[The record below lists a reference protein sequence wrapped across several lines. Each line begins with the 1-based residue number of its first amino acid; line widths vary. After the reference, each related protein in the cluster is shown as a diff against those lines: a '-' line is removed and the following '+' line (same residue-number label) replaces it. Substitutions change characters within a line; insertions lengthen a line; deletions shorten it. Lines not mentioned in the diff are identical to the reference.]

1 MNPYQI
7 QMQQRR
13 LIESQGSLTETL
25 RMQHEVIHNMNNRIS
40 GFQNYLASYREVFGA
55 NQKVFASIKELLEH
69 QLEMF
74 KDVEHSLKAVE
85 KAFAESNV
93 SINENTER
101 TQKLLAKMEAY
112 FGTTGLDYDN

>member
-1 MNPYQI
+1 MK
-7 QMQQRR
+7 QQTR
-13 LIESQGSLTETL
+13 LILSQGNLIKTL
-25 RMQHEVIHNMNNRIS
+25 HLQHELVDAMNKRIS
-40 GFQNYLASYREVFGA
+40 GFQHYLASYREVFGS
-55 NQKVFASIKELLEH
+55 NQQVFASIKELLDE
-69 QLEMF
+69 QLKLV

-93 SINENTER
+93 TINENTER